1 MLAGVTA
8 EPDGFRSS
16 VKEAVT
22 RDGRRVWINWSH
34 AAFRDED
41 GNTVE
46 ILSVGNDITERKKA
60 EDEVSRARDYISNIL
75 NVIADPVFVKDD
87 RHCYVLANDATC
99 SLFNKSRGELLGKTD
114 HEFFPQEQVAVF
126 WEKDDLVLNS
136 GEGNI
141 NEEDV
146 TDVGTGV
153 VRKVITRKSRYVD
166 PGGNRFIVGVAR
178 DITDLRCAEE
188 ERMELNSRLLHAQ
201 KLESLGVLAGGI
213 AHDFNNLL
221 MVILGNLDLALLKL
235 DDTAEVRRSI
245 EYAVNASRRAT
256 ELTNRMLA
264 YTGKGAFALL
274 ELNLS
279 DLVEENAN
287 MFAAAVSKKLTLEL
301 RPDRTV
307 PPVLAD
313 VAQIQQVIMN
323 LITNASEAIGDH
335 AGTIILTTG
344 VRECDKDY
352 LANSRLQEKPSPGRF
367 VWLEVSDTGCGMD
380 ADTLQRLFDPFFTT
394 KFTGRGL
401 GMSVVLGIVRGHH
414 GALMVN
420 SSPRKGTVIRV
431 LFPALEPALT
441 VKGASSRTDCPR

>member
-1 MLAGVTA
+1 MELIFSEYTTGELAGRPFLEIAASPEDRSERDQELLLAGVAA

-34 AAFRDED
+34 AAFRDEA

-46 ILSVGNDITERKKA
+46 ILSVGNDITDRKKA

-87 RHCYVLANDATC
+87 RHCYVLANDAIC
-99 SLFNKSRGELLGKTD
+99 SLFNKSRSEVLGKTD
-114 HEFFPQEQVAVF
+114 HDFFPQEQVAVF
-126 WEKDDLVLNS
+126 WEKDDLVLNN
-136 GEGNI
+136 GVGNI

-146 TDVGTGV
+146 TEAGTGV
-153 VRKVITRKSRYVD
+153 VRRVITRKSRYVD

-178 DITDLRCAEE
+178 DITDLKCAEE

-221 MVILGNLDLALLKL
+221 MVILGNLDLALHKL
-235 DDTAEVRRSI
+235 DGTSEVRRSI

-264 YTGKGAFALL
+264 YTGKGAFALR

-301 RPDRTV
+301 RPDRNV

-323 LITNASEAIGDH
+323 LITNAAEAIGDQFGLNH
-335 AGTIILTTG
+335 PHDRCSG
-344 VRECDKDY
+344 VRLRLSEQKSAPGKT
-352 LANSRLQEKPSPGRF
+352 LAWMFCLAGSQRYRMWHGRRHRAEDF
-367 VWLEVSDTGCGMD
+367 
-380 ADTLQRLFDPFFTT
+380 
-394 KFTGRGL
+394 
-401 GMSVVLGIVRGHH
+401 
-414 GALMVN
+414 
-420 SSPRKGTVIRV
+420 
-431 LFPALEPALT
+431 
-441 VKGASSRTDCPR
+441 